1 MVHFQEWRNMNS
13 VSFASRMLIDQGN
26 FQHLE
31 KREVC
36 LSTRPVTFS
45 LYLVIKYTE
54 TVNILILDDHR

>member
-1 MVHFQEWRNMNS
+1 MNS